1 MATKRIKEEKAA
13 LAKVQKMMAAGAG
26 SRSFADASRGLRA
39 HADAERQRLAA
50 RTVTAAAPPGLTA
63 AKVPARSER

>member
-1 MATKRIKEEKAA
+1 
-13 LAKVQKMMAAGAG
+13 MMAAGAE